1 MNPKHIEMAKPLVA
15 AGIFSRVELEG
26 GYLVINGSHSVVEDV
41 VDRTQ
46 ASIKGTTTIQVPG
59 FAVDAFNGDDV
70 VDLGTA
76 EQFFDALKI
85 VARSIVEDRIDQ
97 VAETAG
103 IAEMIEEDKKIKA
116 ALAQDPGL
124 LTRQ

>member
-1 MNPKHIEMAKPLVA
+1 
-15 AGIFSRVELEG
+15 
-26 GYLVINGSHSVVEDV
+26 
-41 VDRTQ
+41 
-46 ASIKGTTTIQVPG
+46 VPG

-124 LTRQ
+124 LTRP